1 MATTTD
7 DVRKVMNTAMEQVR
21 TSLLAALGAG
31 SMAGQAVSDAVSK
44 ARTRVSSS
52 SETAKKNIEDLPSE
66 LEGLRDR
73 LDPAELRT
81 LLDEYTDAA
90 LKLYHRLAESGE
102 QTWEQSVEPQVKR
115 GIEQFEEALNT
126 AQERVDGLATD
137 TRDRVDEVVAL
148 LTRRAHEVEQ
158 KVETPKTEAKAK
170 SATEA
175 KSQAPKA
182 EPAEAAEA
190 KPAPK
195 TAKPAESK
203 PKTAGS
209 AGSAGSARSAGSAK
223 KTESARKKA
232 MKPEAGTQARTAQ
245 RSTSNGSSN
254 SSADAR

>member
-66 LEGLRDR
+66 LEGLRER

-90 LKLYHRLAESGE
+90 LKLYRRLAESGE
-102 QTWEQSVEPQVKR
+102 QTWEHSVEPQVKR
-115 GIEQFEEALNT
+115 SIEQFEEALNT

-137 TRDRVDEVVAL
+137 TRERVDEVVAL

-175 KSQAPKA
+175 KSQTPKA
-182 EPAEAAEA
+182 EPAEAAGA

-203 PKTAGS
+203 PKA
-209 AGSAGSARSAGSAK
+209 AKPAK

-254 SSADAR
+254 PSADAR